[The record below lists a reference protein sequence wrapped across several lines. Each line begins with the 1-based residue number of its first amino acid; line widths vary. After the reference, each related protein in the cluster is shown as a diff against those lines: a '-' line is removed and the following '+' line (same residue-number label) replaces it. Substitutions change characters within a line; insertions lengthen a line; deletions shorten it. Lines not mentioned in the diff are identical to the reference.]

1 MEVFGEDQDYVRDDV
16 IVDNFITAAY
26 ITHKPLY
33 PEPKLHKKNNF
44 VKKKSKLLSTLRKS
58 DPRPE
63 KWENKLKTTQN
74 IRGKNVRLH
83 VKEKERDIFRRGET
97 RFTHLMLFMG
107 EHLTDENLFRLLF
120 TMDLFQEAH
129 VCFCDIL
136 NTGKVKED
144 SKKQL
149 IAVITQ

>member
-1 MEVFGEDQDYVRDDV
+1 MTEIEERKIDTYAHDFLCTYKQLDSDDLYRTQLLQAFKLSQWHDKNMTIRTDKLFTYVGE
-16 IVDNFITAAY
+16 
-26 ITHKPLY
+26 H
-33 PEPKLHKKNNF
+33 
-44 VKKKSKLLSTLRKS
+44 
-58 DPRPE
+58 
-63 KWENKLKTTQN
+63 LKD
-74 IRGKNVRLH
+74 IF
-83 VKEKERDIFRRGET
+83 DIFRNGVT

-149 IAVITQ
+149 IAAITQ